1 MRLVYIANARIPSE
15 KANTYQTL
23 KMCEAFADQGIE
35 VELVYPRLHNTPEM
49 LQVDSIWDYYGLRNT
64 FRFKRVFSFDDLHWH
79 AVRISGCEYFWLL
92 AMLQNWSF
100 AVSAVLYL
108 WRCHADAYYFR
119 DLFSAMLFALV
130 RPRTGKRVFF
140 EAHNF
145 PSTGLGQRLRLWLYH
160 RIGGVVVITE
170 KLKTYMPPALSR
182 NRIIVARDGVDLGLF
197 ENLPVRE
204 VARGNLE
211 LPLNRAIVT
220 YTGHLYPWKG
230 VYTLADA
237 ARLAPDILFVVVGGT
252 TQDGKR
258 FRDHVRAS
266 GVRNVRVVGHVPPTE
281 VPLYLSAEDVLVLPN
296 SAREVISREY
306 TSPLKLFEYMAS
318 STPIVAS
325 DLPSLRE
332 VLQDG
337 ENALLVEPDD
347 PEALVGGLRR
357 ILQEDDLGSR
367 LAAQARQD
375 AAAYTWKQ
383 RASKV
388 LKAVESVQS
397 EVSGL

>member
-23 KMCEAFADQGIE
+23 KMCEAFADQGAE

-49 LQVDSIWDYYGLRNT
+49 LQVDSIWDYYGLRNN
-64 FRFKRVFSFDDLHWH
+64 FRLKRVFSFDDPHWY
-79 AVRISGCEYFWLL
+79 AVRISGHEYFWLL

-100 AVSAVLYL
+100 AVAAVLYL
-108 WRCHADAYYFR
+108 WRCYADAYYFR

-130 RPRTGKRVFF
+130 RPRARRRVFF

-145 PSTGLGQRLRLWLYH
+145 PSTGLGRRLRLWLYN

-170 KLKTYMPPALSR
+170 KLKTYIPSALSR
-182 NRIIVARDGVDLGLF
+182 NRIIVAHDGVDLGLF
-197 ENLPVRE
+197 ENLPARK
-204 VARGNLE
+204 VARDNLG
-211 LPLNRAIVT
+211 LPLDRAIVA

-252 TQDGKR
+252 TRDGKR
-258 FRDHVRAS
+258 FRDRVQAS
-266 GVRNVRVVGHVPPTE
+266 GVRNLRMVGHVPPTE
-281 VPLYLSAEDVLVLPN
+281 VPFYLSAADVLVLPN

-318 STPIVAS
+318 GTPVVAS

-337 ENALLVEPDD
+337 ENALLVEPDN

-357 ILQEDDLGSR
+357 ILQENDLGSR

-375 AAAYTWKQ
+375 VAAYTWEQ
-383 RASKV
+383 RAAKI
-388 LKAVESVQS
+388 LEAAELALS
-397 EVSGL
+397 EVCGS